1 MKRYLIILSI
11 ILLTVVSCAKRGIG
25 VNGKEPFVRIALL
38 HKVTNV
44 EITSSGKF
52 YIVST
57 NGKLSLSGGDK
68 VNVGYARS
76 GPDVT
81 INKNKKVKTIYYPVK
96 LKPSKDFLYVNNK
109 PYRGEIWV
117 IKDADNY
124 LLVINVIG
132 MEDYLK
138 GVVPSEIG
146 KLNENLIEA
155 SKAQAVAARTYAYSH
170 INAHYDMG
178 YDMECTV
185 ADQVYNGV
193 YAEWEITNKAI
204 ECTAGVIATYNG
216 IPIDAKYH
224 STCGGHTGNNE
235 YAWGGSPVGYLRGV
249 KDGSG
254 CLFSRYDYCDNS
266 PHYNWKHVFK
276 RSDFFKLTSS
286 NLSAMK
292 GQDIQVKKV
301 YVSKKER
308 SGRIITLTMVDSKN
322 RKWDLSGFEI
332 RKVFEGVDA
341 PGGFLRSRYFTIT
354 YKFTTVVLEGH
365 GFGHG
370 IGMCQYGAM
379 DMARRGKKYQD
390 ILKHY
395 YRGIKLEKLY

>member
-1 MKRYLIILSI
+1 MKHYPI
-11 ILLTVVSCAKRGIG
+11 ILLLILLTLASCAKREIITTDR
-25 VNGKEPFVRIALL
+25 EPVVRIAII
-38 HKVTNV
+38 HKASSV
-44 EITSSGKF
+44 EISSSSKF
-52 YIVST
+52 YLVST
-57 NGKLSLSGGDK
+57 NGKLTLSGSDK
-68 VNVGYARS
+68 VTVKSEYSKPA
-76 GPDVT
+76 VY
-81 INKNKKVKTIYYPVK
+81 INSTKKIKQIYYPVK
-96 LKPSKDFLYVNNK
+96 IKPITDFISVNNK

-117 IKDADNY
+117 IRDADNY
-124 LLVINVIG
+124 LLVLNVVN

-138 GVVPSEIG
+138 GVVPAEIG
-146 KLNENLIEA
+146 RLNENLIEA
-155 SKAQAVAARTYAYSH
+155 SKAQAIAARTYAYSH

-204 ECTAGVIATYNG
+204 EATKGIIATSNG

-224 STCGGHTGNNE
+224 STCGGYTGNNE
-235 YAWGGSPVGYLRGV
+235 YAWGGSPVSYLRGV

-266 PHYNWKHVFK
+266 PHYNWKHIFK
-276 RSDFFKLTSS
+276 RSDFLKLMSR

-292 GQDIQVKKV
+292 GQDINVKKV
-301 YVSKKER
+301 YISKKER
-308 SGRIITLTMVDSKN
+308 SGRIIELILEDKDK
-322 RKWDLSGFEI
+322 RKWALSGFEI

-341 PGGFLRSRYFTIT
+341 PGNLLRSRYFTIT
-354 YKFTTVVLEGH
+354 YRLTTVVIEGH